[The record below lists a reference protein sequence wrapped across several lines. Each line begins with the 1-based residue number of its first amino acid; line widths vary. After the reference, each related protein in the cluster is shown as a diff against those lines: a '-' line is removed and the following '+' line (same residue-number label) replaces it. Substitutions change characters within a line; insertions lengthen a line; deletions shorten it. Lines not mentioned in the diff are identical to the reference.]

1 MLFIFNLIIS
11 QPIELVSYLGL
22 LENYFHMEPLL
33 TLGDHQIIQIVKIV
47 LKLLTK

>member
-22 LENYFHMEPLL
+22 LENYFHMETLL
-33 TLGDHQIIQIVKIV
+33 ILGVHQIVQIVKIM